1 MDTSKNDMVR
11 YCVGTYKTMQYF
23 NGTVNSTLLHY
34 FINFTVNSPIKNPGQ
49 SPQNDNLQLLLLLR
63 VPIRSETVRYGT
75 F

>member
-11 YCVGTYKTMQYF
+11 YCVGTNKTMQYF

-34 FINFTVNSPIKNPGQ
+34 LINFTVSSPIKNPGQ
-49 SPQNDNLQLLLLLR
+49 SPRNDNLQLLLLLR